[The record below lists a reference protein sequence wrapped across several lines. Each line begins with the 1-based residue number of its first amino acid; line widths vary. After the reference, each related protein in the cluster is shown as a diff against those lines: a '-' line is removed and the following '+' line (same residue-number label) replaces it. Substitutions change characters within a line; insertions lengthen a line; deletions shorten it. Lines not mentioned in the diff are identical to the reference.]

1 MEPNNQPPRKASP
14 IPQRPES
21 TPESQKPS
29 KSIWSVLIAGIVSL
43 LLFVGLTLLAAPVFG
58 VMLCVIAVIG
68 LFCTVAIGHYIFWGH
83 WLGDAIR
90 REVEE
95 EEAREAADKKLRD
108 KA

>member
-1 MEPNNQPPRKASP
+1 M
-14 IPQRPES
+14 PQRPES
-21 TPESQKPS
+21 APQSEKPG
-29 KSIWSVLIAGIVSL
+29 KSIWSVLIAGMVSL
-43 LLFVGLTLLAAPVFG
+43 LLFIGLTLLAAPVFG

-95 EEAREAADKKLRD
+95 EEEHERKNLEARKKSKLE
-108 KA
+108 